1 VGRSGALRYGD
12 RAAWPRRAAGALAVL
27 WRFSRPHTVIGTTL
41 SILGLYVIAATQL
54 PGAAVG
60 EGLGDLAFV
69 LLAGFCVNV
78 SIVGVNQL
86 TDVEIDRINKPFL
99 PIAAGELSFAA
110 ARRIV
115 VACTVI
121 PLALALTQGLEETV
135 AVAAGLLVGAAYSL
149 PPLRLKRFPALA
161 SLSITLVRSVVVNL
175 GVALHFSK
183 ALAGG
188 AAAGTVPGP
197 VWALTLFVLPFSFA
211 IAILKDVPDLEG
223 DRAFRIR
230 TLTVRLGGRR
240 VLGIGLAALTLA
252 YLGMAVLGPLLL
264 SGVQP
269 VVLAVG
275 HLLAL
280 AVLWAWARRVDVADR
295 ADFTRFY
302 MRVWT
307 LFFLE
312 YPLVALACVAG

>member
-1 VGRSGALRYGD
+1 VAAGGALRV
-12 RAAWPRRAAGALAVL
+12 AAPRRAVAAVGVL

-54 PGAAVG
+54 PGAALG
-60 EGLGDLAFV
+60 EGLGDLLCV
-69 LLAGFCVNV
+69 LVAGFCVNV
-78 SIVGVNQL
+78 AIVGVNQV

-99 PIAAGELSFAA
+99 PIAAGELSLEA

-115 VACTVI
+115 LACTLI
-121 PLALALTQGLEETV
+121 PLAMAVTQGVAEVV
-135 AVAAGLLVGAAYSL
+135 AVGAALLVGAAYSL
-149 PPLRLKRFPALA
+149 PPLRLKRFPGLA
-161 SLSITLVRSVVVNL
+161 AASITLVRSVVVNL
-175 GVALHFSK
+175 GVALHFSST
-183 ALAGG
+183 LGGG

-197 VWALTLFVLPFSFA
+197 VWALTVFVLPFSFA

-240 VLGIGLAALTLA
+240 VLGIGMAALTLA
-252 YLGMAVLGPLLL
+252 YAGMAVLGPLLL

-269 VVLAVG
+269 VVLAGG

-280 AVLWAWARRVDVADR
+280 GLLWAWAARTDPGDR
-295 ADFTRFY
+295 EAFTRFY

-312 YPLVALACVAG
+312 YPLVALACLAG